1 MKLHGQD
8 VPALI
13 EKSFI
18 GTVIQVPEGG
28 NCDFLRNGRLV
39 HGIPVVLGRDI
50 DPARPEIL
58 HRMVRSPVPE
68 FQLVG
73 AAAHCERHELMAETD
88 CKNRKPGKR
97 QLSDLPDHI
106 RIIRRIARTV
116 RDHDPVRLIR
126 KDLFSRR
133 K

>member
-13 EKSFI
+13 EKSFV

-28 NCDFLRNGRLV
+28 NRDILRNGRLV
-39 HGIPVVLGRDI
+39 HGIPVVLRRDI

-58 HRMVRSPVPE
+58 HRMIRSSMPE

-73 AAAHCERHELMAETD
+73 AAAHRERHELVTETD
-88 CKNRKPGKR
+88 RKNRNPGKR